1 MDRKKLAVAL
11 VVGMLVLGML
21 GTVAG
26 ASGVSGK
33 LTIWSWGAGGEK
45 EAREAAVN
53 AFIKAYPQLDVEHS
67 VIPTADSVWDQKQ
80 AAAYSAGTAAD
91 VMQMSPDYYGL
102 LSRYYEDLRSYVER
116 DGINLEEL
124 TTPGILDGYYRP
136 DGKLEAMPL
145 LANCFVFAYNKELFD
160 RFGVAY
166 PTDDWTWEDFAEMA
180 PKFVSGS

>member
-1 MDRKKLAVAL
+1 MLQCSKIVSKQSRCKEYEICKNVNKYGRQSALAKITRGVMESMDRKKLAVAL

-67 VIPTADSVWDQKQ
+67 VIPTADSV
-80 AAAYSAGTAAD
+80 GTRNKPPPIPLALRRTLCRC
-91 VMQMSPDYYGL
+91 L
-102 LSRYYEDLRSYVER
+102 L
-116 DGINLEEL
+116 I
-124 TTPGILDGYYRP
+124 TTD
-136 DGKLEAMPL
+136 
-145 LANCFVFAYNKELFD
+145 C
-160 RFGVAY
+160 
-166 PTDDWTWEDFAEMA
+166 
-180 PKFVSGS
+180 